1 MGMQL
6 SFAGKRLGW
15 GSRLG
20 NGSGWRENRWA
31 MLAVS
36 GMMLVIGWECIVATQ
51 VAPEVRGRGLGVWW
65 WVVLR

>member
-1 MGMQL
+1 
-6 SFAGKRLGW
+6 
-15 GSRLG
+15 
-20 NGSGWRENRWA
+20 